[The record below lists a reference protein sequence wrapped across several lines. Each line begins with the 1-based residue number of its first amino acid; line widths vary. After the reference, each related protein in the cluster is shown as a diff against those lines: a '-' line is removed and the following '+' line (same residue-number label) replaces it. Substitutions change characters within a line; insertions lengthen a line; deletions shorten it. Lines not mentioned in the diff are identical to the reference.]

1 MMKKYDVIGIGNA
14 IVDCLAYV
22 DESFLQRNN
31 MKAGSMQL
39 VSAEVAQDLLRQ
51 LGDYKICSGGSV
63 ANSIAALASINSP
76 CALLGRVAH
85 DDLGAAFADDI
96 QEVGVYF
103 NPNPAKGG
111 KPTACCIICVTPDGE
126 RTMNT
131 FIGASSEFTLVD
143 VDAELIAK
151 SKILYLEGYLWDAEP
166 AKEAILHAIHLAKDN
181 DVKVAFSA
189 SDAFCVNRH
198 HGEFVHIIEK
208 HVDILFA
215 NEDEAKA
222 LLQADKAD
230 KFDVSQFVQQFAAE
244 GKLRII
250 TRSSSPAV
258 VIEGNSVTEVAPVAG
273 IKMVDATGAGD
284 LFAAGF
290 LYAHL
295 RSANVVAAAKLG
307 HKLAGHIIQQL
318 GARSEIDLASLVD

>member
-1 MMKKYDVIGIGNA
+1 MKKYDVIGIGNA

-39 VSAEVAQDLLRQ
+39 ISAEVAQDLLRQ

-63 ANSIAALASINSP
+63 ANSIAALASLNAPS
-76 CALLGRVAH
+76 ALLGRVAH
-85 DDLGAAFADDI
+85 DDLGAAFTDDI

-131 FIGASSEFTLVD
+131 FIGASSEFTLAD
-143 VDAELIAK
+143 VDAELIAE

-166 AKEAILHAIHLAKDN
+166 AKEAILHAIHVAKDN

-198 HGEFVHIIEK
+198 HGEFVHLIER

-222 LLQADKAD
+222 LLQTD

-250 TRSSSPAV
+250 TRSSTPAV
-258 VIEGNSVTEVAPVAG
+258 VIEGSVVTEVAPVAG

-295 RSANVVAAAKLG
+295 RLSDVVEAAELG

-318 GARSEIDLASLVD
+318 GARSETPLLSLVN